1 MSHLI
6 LLVCDWSVNNI
17 SRIHKFAKYSGVRL
31 PDDRH
36 LYVMPRAEF
45 GPSERCIPLYENPN
59 LVGNA
64 IEL

>member
-17 SRIHKFAKYSGVRL
+17 SRIHKFAKY
-31 PDDRH
+31 
-36 LYVMPRAEF
+36 
-45 GPSERCIPLYENPN
+45 ENPN